1 MAVEFL
7 LKMKLFPVETVHV
20 CMALAS
26 CGITTSPYL
35 SMIISEFV
43 KLLPKDEISLA
54 IDYLAFTCDRRILV
68 DFLLSQDI
76 RRTTVNLS
84 VPLELPGR
92 KEGTEDLIREKCDE
106 NRLSIITLQVLLVCG
121 YYENAVSENVSSL
134 SPSASVSAVRLCS
147 VLVLTKAS
155 IDDRAGVQNAG
166 LWISLYALSLACE
179 LPQSE
184 RAELIESTEE
194 LIMSIEDPGLVNESW
209 YETTKAMIQVC
220 QILVFLDSCMFED
233 AMRVS
238 KHEPHLI
245 PVHDDQIENSVDIM
259 NAKILPS
266 TKCVE
271 TTIIKMLAFLQ
282 RDYAR
287 YERQISSI
295 IEFTRYVE
303 WTEEG
308 TGQFAEIAE
317 DLERQHEKR
326 KWRQSLSQ

>member
-1 MAVEFL
+1 M
-7 LKMKLFPVETVHV
+7 
-20 CMALAS
+20 
-26 CGITTSPYL
+26 
-35 SMIISEFV
+35 
-43 KLLPKDEISLA
+43 
-54 IDYLAFTCDRRILV
+54 
-68 DFLLSQDI
+68 
-76 RRTTVNLS
+76 
-84 VPLELPGR
+84 
-92 KEGTEDLIREKCDE
+92 
-106 NRLSIITLQVLLVCG
+106 VCG

-134 SPSASVSAVRLCS
+134 SPSASVSAVLLCS
-147 VLVLTKAS
+147 VLLLTKAS

-282 RDYAR
+282 RESRRDYAR

-303 WTEEG
+303 WTEEV

-326 KWRQSLSQ
+326 KWRQ